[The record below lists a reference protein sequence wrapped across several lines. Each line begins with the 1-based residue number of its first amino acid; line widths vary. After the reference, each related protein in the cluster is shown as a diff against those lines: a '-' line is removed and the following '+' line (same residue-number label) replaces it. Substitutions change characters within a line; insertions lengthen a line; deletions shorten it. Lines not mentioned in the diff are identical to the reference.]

1 MFSLLDTNGQFAVC
15 NGNSSRLCIETHSES
30 STCFCLRERNV
41 LLYSSQSSSSF
52 LVSNTGQR
60 IVLTVDVDE
69 RIDYLG
75 AVCMCSDSN
84 VVGVISGVVVT
95 IEAVPRNL
103 VNTVGNL
110 CGLAEVEGL

>member
-1 MFSLLDTNGQFAVC
+1 MLGLLDTNGQLAV
-15 NGNSSRLCIETHSES
+15 GDIHLSTLSIETLTEGSAGIS
-30 STCFCLRERNV
+30 LRERQ
-41 LLYSSQSSSSF
+41 LALQSCRSS
-52 LVSNTGQR
+52 VVGNTAER
-60 IVLTVDVDE
+60 IVLIVDVNE
-69 RIDYLG
+69 RVDYLG